1 MQIFK
6 YTVNANKTG
15 QVLIAKN
22 LVFMNFQGISPKFKP
37 ISLLFEYLLF
47 ILLHLSY
54 FYVEQE
60 FNNAFKVIL
69 YSSLNNFIF
78 RLSL

>member
-6 YTVNANKTG
+6 YTVNANKTD

-22 LVFMNFQGISPKFKP
+22 LVFMNFQSISPKFKP

-60 FNNAFKVIL
+60 FNNAFKFIL

-78 RLSL
+78 RLRL